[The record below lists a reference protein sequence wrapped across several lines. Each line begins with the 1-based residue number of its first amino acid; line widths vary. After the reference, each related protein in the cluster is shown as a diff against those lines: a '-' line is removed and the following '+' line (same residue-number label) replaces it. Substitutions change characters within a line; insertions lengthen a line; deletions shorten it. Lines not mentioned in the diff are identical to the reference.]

1 MDYKAFYFS
10 CEGTVSRTEFW
21 KFLVL
26 PYLSVLLTLSVIDV
40 VAGTFNETYQFGYF
54 SLLFFFLTLYSA
66 IVISIKRLR
75 ERNRSGWIL
84 LLLPVVLLHLWPLI
98 ELLFL
103 PAKKES

>member
-10 CEGTVSRTEFW
+10 SEGTVPRTEFW

-54 SLLFFFLTLYSA
+54 SLLFFILTFYSA
-66 IVISIKRLR
+66 IVISMKRLR
-75 ERNRSGWIL
+75 ERNRSRWIL
-84 LLLPVVLLHLWPLI
+84 LLLPVALLHLWPLI

-103 PAKKES
+103 PSKKES